1 MFRKIPVQ
9 LWLKKKVKAN
19 LKFDLPEE
27 NDYFELALYGAQSF
41 ETLKQ
46 IRERIKFLLEQDNT
60 PNQKRQVLGE
70 INNIINDEI
79 LANGVAHLF

>member
-1 MFRKIPVQ
+1 M
-9 LWLKKKVKAN
+9 KAN
-19 LKFDLPEE
+19 LKFNLPED
-27 NDYFELALYGAQSF
+27 NDDFERALYGAQSF

-46 IRERIKFLLEQDNT
+46 IKERIKFLLEQDNT